1 MIHLKTS
8 KKARAG
14 IVAVLLGGS
23 ALGGLAAVTVP
34 GYAQDNN
41 AQATGPTTIQPTGP
55 AQKLPDFTNLAA
67 QVSPAVVSVTVR
79 EDGGQGE
86 ARGSG
91 FIINPNGTVI
101 TNNHVVQ
108 GGEQVSITLSDGT
121 ELPAKVIGRDPR
133 SDLAVLKVDA
143 GHKLPSLV
151 LGNSADVRP
160 GEWVIAIGNP
170 FGLGGTVTAGIVSA
184 LGRDIGAGPYDTF
197 LQIDA
202 PINRGNSGG
211 PLFTQDG
218 KVVGV
223 TSAILS
229 PSGGSVGIGFAIPSN
244 LVTGVVDQLVASG
257 HVTRGY
263 LGVAT
268 QAVTQAIA
276 GGLGLHA
283 GTHGALVASVE
294 PESPAAK
301 AGMQPGDVVEVVGGK
316 DVTNPHQLAQTVA
329 DIKPGTD
336 TDITVM
342 RDGAET
348 TLHVAVGSL
357 PDQQLA
363 SGQGAGQSAQGIG
376 VALAALSPDMRDQL
390 QVPQGT
396 RGAVVAQVRPD
407 SPAQH
412 AGLREGDVIVG
423 VGARAVANPSEAASS
438 IRNAR
443 QGGKDVALR
452 VLRDGQARFVAIPGK
467 AANG

>member
-1 MIHLKTS
+1 ML
-8 KKARAG
+8 A
-14 IVAVLLGGS
+14 GS
-23 ALGGLAAVTVP
+23 ALGGLAVSVP
-34 GYAQDNN
+34 GYAQDGN

-160 GEWVIAIGNP
+160 GEWVVAIGNP

-223 TSAILS
+223 NSAILS

-244 LVTGVVDQLVASG
+244 LVKGVVDQLVADG

-268 QAVTQAIA
+268 QAVEPGDRRRARAEGRHAWRARRRGRA
-276 GGLGLHA
+276 G
-283 GTHGALVASVE
+283 
-294 PESPAAK
+294 
-301 AGMQPGDVVEVVGGK
+301 QPGGEGR
-316 DVTNPHQLAQTVA
+316 HA
-329 DIKPGTD
+329 
-336 TDITVM
+336 
-342 RDGAET
+342 
-348 TLHVAVGSL
+348 
-357 PDQQLA
+357 
-363 SGQGAGQSAQGIG
+363 AG
-376 VALAALSPDMRDQL
+376 
-390 QVPQGT
+390 
-396 RGAVVAQVRPD
+396 
-407 SPAQH
+407 
-412 AGLREGDVIVG
+412 
-423 VGARAVANPSEAASS
+423 
-438 IRNAR
+438 
-443 QGGKDVALR
+443 
-452 VLRDGQARFVAIPGK
+452 
-467 AANG
+467 